1 MPAIFHIADAEDWS
15 AAQTAGEYRMSTR
28 GRTLDDVGFIH
39 CSHRHQV
46 ERVANAVYRSAA
58 PLVLLTIDP
67 DLVGAEIREESAGGV
82 ETFPHVYGPLPVG
95 AVVTV
100 ARFAAAAGG
109 LFVPPTSWL
118 TPKLDVRRS
127 PIEGLGLFAREP
139 IDAGE
144 PVAVMGG
151 ETMTDEQFA
160 RFLAGAERW
169 SAAAID
175 EDLNLV
181 QDLDDP
187 LARGNH
193 SCDPNLWMADELT
206 LVARRDVGA
215 DQEATIDY
223 ALMTVDDAWSMA
235 CRCGSAECRGVVT
248 GRDWRRADLQARYRG
263 HFSPFIG
270 RRIAAGG

>member
-28 GRTLDDVGFIH
+28 GRTLVDVGFIH

-46 ERVANAVYRSAA
+46 ERVANAAYRGAA

-67 DLVGAEIREESAGGV
+67 HLVGAEIREESAGGV

-100 ARFAAAAGG
+100 ARFAPAAGG

-118 TPKLDVRRS
+118 TPKLDVRPS